1 MEYETD
7 EELRARI
14 GSFFDRPEIQKHL
27 AEANEVMNKVP
38 FLTAEEI
45 AEMKAEGR
53 LK

>member
-1 MEYETD
+1 MRNCVRGSDRFLTD
-7 EELRARI
+7 RK
-14 GSFFDRPEIQKHL
+14 FKKHL